1 MPGQK
6 TDDHDEYEYEYHDY
20 EREVCS
26 LLPHADKTK
35 PLQVFYVDLDL
46 SSLNGVIR
54 PKHHP
59 RKHLRPARAN
69 SKTAT
74 PTKHSPTPQVDP
86 PTPVQDSTNA
96 GDDPS
101 TPTVRDADTPSATP
115 ATATD
120 SLSLI
125 PSRRREIQIL
135 ELHSHNPVISYEN
148 EVYSC
153 SWSDMIGTSMF
164 FSKHQEEPHTAPLR
178 STEDYDLLGTSRVKL
193 IGRKATVLNKTRPR
207 GSKRTSVAGEKL
219 SESLQDEE
227 PEKMDGSSLGSLHFR
242 NPSRNKDLKRQAAF
256 LETLMNVKRAK
267 GQTDNVRT
275 VFNPRAASLQQ
286 ESKGQNGTPRGFQS
300 DSSEKEIG
308 EPNTPGVHQPDSSAK
323 EIEDLNRKVVKGD
336 ADALKLLQQIYA
348 RQAEAATGGTADPG
362 DEAPDTPQQT

>member
-6 TDDHDEYEYEYHDY
+6 SDDHDEYEYEYHDY
-20 EREVCS
+20 EREVRS
-26 LLPHADKTK
+26 LLPHTDNTK

-54 PKHHP
+54 PMHQP

-69 SKTAT
+69 SKTVT
-74 PTKHSPTPQVDP
+74 PTTHSPIPQVDP
-86 PTPVQDSTNA
+86 PTPVQDSTVA
-96 GDDPS
+96 EDDPS

-115 ATATD
+115 AAATD
-120 SLSLI
+120 SPSLI

-153 SWSDMIGTSMF
+153 SWSDMIGTNMF
-164 FSKHQEEPHTAPLR
+164 FSMHLDDPPTAPLR
-178 STEDYDLLGTSRVKL
+178 STEDYDLLGTSRIKL
-193 IGRKATVLNKTRPR
+193 VGRQATVLNKTRPR
-207 GSKRTSVAGEKL
+207 GSKRASVAGENL

-227 PEKMDGSSLGSLHFR
+227 PEKMNGSSLGDLHLR

-256 LETLMNVKRAK
+256 LENLMNVKRAK

-275 VFNPRAASLQQ
+275 VFNPRAVSLQQ
-286 ESKGQNGTPRGFQS
+286 ESKGQNGTPRGLQS

-308 EPNTPGVHQPDSSAK
+308 EPNTPGVHQPDSSGK
-323 EIEDLNRKVVKGD
+323 EIEKLNRKVVKGD
-336 ADALKLLQQIYA
+336 ADALKRLQQIYA
-348 RQAEAATGGTADPG
+348 RQAEAANDGPADPSV
-362 DEAPDTPQQT
+362 ETPDTPQQT